1 MDLDKLSSGEKIAG
15 VSSIVLF
22 IFMFFDWFTVEV
34 SGGNG
39 IFRASASAGGSA
51 WDALDWIP
59 IVLVVTIIAALAI
72 AVLRLT
78 DSQYEPP
85 VSGNAIVAILGGI
98 SFLLILYRIVDPPG
112 AGSVPGLSID
122 VSPAFGIFV
131 SLVAAA
137 GIAYGAYKAMQDE
150 GASFSELGDRFSGG
164 GGPGGGSSGGRG
176 SAGGG
181 SRGYNSSGDE
191 VAPRG
196 TQAPPPPPPRQA
208 PPPPGGQPSAPPPSA
223 PPGGQAPPPPPPSG
237 GQAPPPPPPSQG

>member
-1 MDLDKLSSGEKIAG
+1 MDLNKLSQGEKIAG

-39 IFRASASAGGSA
+39 IFSASASAGGSA

-59 IVLVVTIIAALAI
+59 IVLVVTIIAALGIVA
-72 AVLRLT
+72 LRLT
-78 DSQYEPP
+78 DSRYEPP

-98 SFLLILYRIVDPPG
+98 SFLLILYRIIDPPS

-137 GIAYGAYKAMQDE
+137 GIAYGGYKAMQEE
-150 GASFSELGDRFSGG
+150 GATFSDLGDRFSSGG
-164 GGPGGGSSGGRG
+164 SPPGGP
-176 SAGGG
+176 
-181 SRGYNSSGDE
+181 SRGGQ
-191 VAPRG
+191 
-196 TQAPPPPPPRQA
+196 TPPPPPPQSQT
-208 PPPPGGQPSAPPPSA
+208 PP
-223 PPGGQAPPPPPPSG
+223 PPPPPPS
-237 GQAPPPPPPSQG
+237 PPPQS